1 MPSNDAL
8 TIILRATG
16 KQATPDQTFRDLG
29 FDGID
34 RTCIAHEVETA
45 LGCELTQSEIDA
57 WHSVADV
64 AATIEAVGRVEV

>member
-1 MPSNDAL
+1 MHSAL
-8 TIILRATG
+8 SIIHRATG

-64 AATIEAVGRVEV
+64 AATIAAVGRVEV